1 MNPLRRTCL
10 AGLVGLA
17 LAGCASLPAQ
27 APRPIEVGIESWE
40 STALGRTAAESLR
53 DEPEGS
59 SGFRLLTTAGQALDA
74 RLSLIASAQRS
85 IDLQYHELRVDR
97 TGGAILNAL
106 REAGERGVR
115 VRVLLDDL
123 LTAGQDEVLL
133 GLAAIPNVDV
143 RLFNPFGV
151 PRGSNWIRL
160 IGSIGRMDR
169 LTRRMHNKLFV
180 ADNAIAV
187 SGGRNIA
194 DEYLMPPGGL
204 GVIDIDVLTAGP
216 VVRSLTRD
224 FDRYWNSAICY
235 PVETLV
241 VPRLDPDEARKAFDR
256 ALARLAPLPPTL
268 LPGLWP
274 GSLLAEL
281 DARRIALSTGQA
293 MTYADP
299 PEKIARDA
307 PVRTG
312 RATGNVVAAL
322 FDTRKE
328 IMIATPYLI
337 PGAAGIV
344 AMRQTLAK
352 GRELTIITNSLA
364 STDEPMVHQAYAL
377 YRSDLLTAGAQVYEL
392 SPGNGTAD
400 LTADPLIGP
409 GRLQSR
415 ITVVDRSRVYFG
427 SMNLDGRSARLHTE
441 LGLIIDS
448 PALAEQV
455 LTLFSVDRREGVYQV
470 RFRPGTNEL
479 EWVTWRGGNPV
490 VYSREPET
498 SWYERTRLWLSAP
511 FISSDLL

>member
-1 MNPLRRTCL
+1 MNRLRRACL
-10 AGLVGLA
+10 AGLLGLA

-27 APRPIEVGIESWE
+27 APRPAEVGLESWDD
-40 STALGRTAAESLR
+40 TALGRTATESLR
-53 DEPEGS
+53 DEPEGN

-74 RLSLIASAQRS
+74 RLSLIAGAQRS

-97 TGGAILNAL
+97 TGGAILKAL
-106 REAGERGVR
+106 RDAGKRGVR
-115 VRVLLDDL
+115 VRILLDDL
-123 LTAGQDEVLL
+123 LTAGQDEVLQ

-151 PRGSNWIRL
+151 PRGANWVRL
-160 IGSIGRMDR
+160 LGSIGRMDR
-169 LTRRMHNKLFV
+169 LGRRMHNKLFV

-194 DEYLMPPGGL
+194 DDYLLPPGGL
-204 GVIDIDVLTAGP
+204 GVIDIDVLTVGP

-224 FDRYWNSAICY
+224 FDRYWNSAISY
-235 PVETLV
+235 PIEALV
-241 VPRLDPDEARKAFDR
+241 VPRLDPDAARRAFDQ
-256 ALARLAPLPPTL
+256 AIDALAPLPPAL
-268 LPGLWP
+268 LPGNWP
-274 GSLLAEL
+274 GSLMAEL
-281 DARRIALSTGQA
+281 NARRLVLSSGQA

-299 PEKIARDA
+299 PEKVAGDSAARS
-307 PVRTG
+307 G
-312 RATGNVVAAL
+312 RAIGNVVAAL
-322 FDTRKE
+322 FDTHKE

-337 PGAAGIV
+337 PGSAGIV
-344 AMRQTLAK
+344 AMRQTLAR
-352 GRELTIITNSLA
+352 GRDLTIITNSLA

-377 YRSDLLTAGAQVYEL
+377 YRNDLLAAGARVYEL

-455 LTLFSVDRREGVYQV
+455 LTLFSVDQREGVYQV
-470 RFRPGTNEL
+470 RFRPGTNRI
-479 EWVTWRGGNPV
+479 EWVTWRGGSPF

-498 SWYERTRLWLSAP
+498 SWYERTRLWLSSP